1 MMNTEHISINLRRLR
16 KDRGWT
22 QAELAN
28 MAGFSLSGYR
38 KLERAR
44 VGEPRP
50 ESLRQIARALDV
62 PLRELMVPVRGLE
75 RVRFRSFKR
84 LKSREQLLADV
95 AIWLRDFADLEAL
108 IGEAVPHSL
117 EELLPQSSGPRPGAI
132 PEFARKVRAA
142 FALDE
147 REPVHDICGLLEARG
162 VKVWSVAVPNDA
174 FMGLSVGAQEVGGPA
189 VIVNTWERLPVET
202 WIFSAA
208 HELGH
213 LLMHFGAYDVHQ
225 IAEDDTE
232 EAQANQFA
240 SHFLMPD
247 GAFRREWEET
257 AGLALV
263 ERVLK
268 VKRIFRVSWRTV
280 LYRVAGA
287 LPPGERAGVWARF
300 NLEYKRRSGHTLL
313 KHDEPGGIDAEVY
326 HSVYGERPVGR
337 EPSGM
342 DMCDFKEDRLARL
355 VRRALESGTI
365 SLSRAAEILGLPLE
379 DMRERTAS
387 WVA

>member
-1 MMNTEHISINLRRLR
+1 MSA
-16 KDRGWT
+16 
-22 QAELAN
+22 Q
-28 MAGFSLSGYR
+28 S
-38 KLERAR
+38 
-44 VGEPRP
+44 
-50 ESLRQIARALDV
+50 
-62 PLRELMVPVRGLE
+62 
-75 RVRFRSFKR
+75 
-84 LKSREQLLADV
+84 
-95 AIWLRDFADLEAL
+95 IWLRHDSVRGRPRCSGHIPGHGGASYWSRRPRTVHARCG
-108 IGEAVPHSL
+108 I
-117 EELLPQSSGPRPGAI
+117 SSGWGSRRWHRQPI
-132 PEFARKVRAA
+132 SA

-147 REPVHDICGLLEARG
+147 REPVHDICGQLEARG

-189 VIVNTWERLPVET
+189 VVVNTWERLPVET

-213 LLMHFGAYDVHQ
+213 LLMHLGAYDVHQ
-225 IAEDDTE
+225 VAEDNKE

-268 VKRIFRVSWRTV
+268 IKRIFRVSWRTV

-287 LPPGERAGVWARF
+287 LPAGERAGVWARRF
-300 NLEYKRRSGHTLL
+300 NLEYNRRSGHTLL

-342 DMCDFKEDRLARL
+342 DVCDFKEDRMARL

>member
-1 MMNTEHISINLRRLR
+1 M
-16 KDRGWT
+16 
-22 QAELAN
+22 
-28 MAGFSLSGYR
+28 
-38 KLERAR
+38 RAW
-44 VGEPRP
+44 G
-50 ESLRQIARALDV
+50 
-62 PLRELMVPVRGLE
+62 
-75 RVRFRSFKR
+75 
-84 LKSREQLLADV
+84 
-95 AIWLRDFADLEAL
+95 
-108 IGEAVPHSL
+108 
-117 EELLPQSSGPRPGAI
+117 
-132 PEFARKVRAA
+132 
-142 FALDE
+142 
-147 REPVHDICGLLEARG
+147 
-162 VKVWSVAVPNDA
+162 SVALPWW
-174 FMGLSVGAQEVGGPA
+174 
-189 VIVNTWERLPVET
+189 VNTWERLPVET

-213 LLMHFGAYDVHQ
+213 LLMHLGAYDVHQ
-225 IAEDDTE
+225 VAEDNAE

-268 VKRIFRVSWRTV
+268 IKRIFRVSWRTV

-287 LPPGERAGVWARF
+287 LPAGERAGVWARF

-342 DMCDFKEDRLARL
+342 DVCDFKEDRMARL

>member
-1 MMNTEHISINLRRLR
+1 MNTEHISINLRRLR

-22 QAELAN
+22 QAELAA

-50 ESLRQIARALDV
+50 ESLRQIARALEV

-108 IGEAVPHSL
+108 IGEMVPHSL
-117 EELLPQSSGPRPGAI
+117 EDLLPQSTGLRPGAI
-132 PEFARKVRAA
+132 PEFAREVRAA

-189 VIVNTWERLPVET
+189 VVVNTWERLPVET

-213 LLMHFGAYDVHQ
+213 LLMHLGAYDVHQ
-225 IAEDDTE
+225 VAEDNAE

-268 VKRIFRVSWRTV
+268 IKRIFRVSWRTV
-280 LYRVAGA
+280 LYRVAAA
-287 LPPGERAGVWARF
+287 LPAGERAGVWARF

-342 DMCDFKEDRLARL
+342 DVCDFKEDRMARL

-387 WVA
+387 WVV